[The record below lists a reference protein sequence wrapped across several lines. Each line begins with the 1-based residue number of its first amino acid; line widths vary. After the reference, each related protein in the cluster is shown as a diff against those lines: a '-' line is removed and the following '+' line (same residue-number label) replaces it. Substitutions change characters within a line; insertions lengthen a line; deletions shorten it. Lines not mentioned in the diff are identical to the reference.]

1 MDIDTEDM
9 DDVEELKGVMQ
20 TLNETVPS
28 LISGIVEAIYN
39 TEDSEKLAKSTANFY
54 KELIEAGMDEDKAYQ
69 LTRDFMKSRDITSVI
84 QKVLSEKGG
93 FTGEDFEG
101 DVGEKIKKKVEKKM
115 EEKEDW
121 E

>member
-1 MDIDTEDM
+1 MENL
-9 DDVEELKGVMQ
+9 DDVEELKEVMQ

-54 KELIEAGMDEDKAYQ
+54 KELVDAGMDEDKAYQ

-84 QKVLSEKGG
+84 KEVLSDAGG
-93 FTGEDFEG
+93 FAGEDMDDDF
-101 DVGEKIKKKVEKKM
+101 GEDLSEEIKKKVKKKM
-115 EEKEDW
+115 EEKE
-121 E
+121 